1 MKWLYA
7 MPIVRGGLLRLG
19 DLLFRLRYR
28 SMLGQ
33 GVRVYGWPLIRAVPG
48 STITVGDR
56 AVLISDAEFAAW
68 GLNHPCHIRTVASR
82 ACIQIGDDVGMS
94 GVTITCAERVEIG
107 NRVML
112 GANVSI
118 TDTDSHPVDVV
129 PRRYEK
135 RGTGVSAV
143 HIEDDVFIGAGA
155 IVLKGVT
162 IGAGSVIGSGSV
174 VTASVPAAVVCAGN
188 PARVVRALQQS
199 LEPPV

>member
-1 MKWLYA
+1 
-7 MPIVRGGLLRLG
+7 
-19 DLLFRLRYR
+19 
-28 SMLGQ
+28 
-33 GVRVYGWPLIRAVPG
+33 
-48 STITVGDR
+48 
-56 AVLISDAEFAAW
+56 
-68 GLNHPCHIRTVASR
+68 
-82 ACIQIGDDVGMS
+82 
-94 GVTITCAERVEIG
+94 
-107 NRVML
+107 
-112 GANVSI
+112 
-118 TDTDSHPVDVV
+118 VDVV